1 MKEAL
6 TKSQWL
12 FNKCLWRKL
21 LSDET
26 GFRQSNIQTR
36 QSKNDRTLEPVCFKT
51 GQLMSLSKRPLQK
64 KPLRYLIRQELI
76 LRKKVWLMKVYS
88 LLESLS
94 QTAKIKWKA
103 MQLPSFE
110 SSQTVRCLYW
120 SDLQIARLK
129 VMCSKARWWG
139 TLHLVMRPIK
149 RSTRTS

>member
-12 FNKCLWRKL
+12 FNRCLWRKL

-26 GFRQSNIQTR
+26 GFRQSNTQTM
-36 QSKNDRTLEPVCFKT
+36 QIKNDQILEPVCLKT

-64 KPLRYLIRQELI
+64 KPRRYLIRQELI
-76 LRKKVWLMKVYS
+76 LKKKIWLMRAYS

-94 QTAKIKWKA
+94 QKAKIMWKA

-129 VMCSKARWWG
+129 VMYSKARWWG
-139 TLHLVMRPIK
+139 TLHLAMRPIK